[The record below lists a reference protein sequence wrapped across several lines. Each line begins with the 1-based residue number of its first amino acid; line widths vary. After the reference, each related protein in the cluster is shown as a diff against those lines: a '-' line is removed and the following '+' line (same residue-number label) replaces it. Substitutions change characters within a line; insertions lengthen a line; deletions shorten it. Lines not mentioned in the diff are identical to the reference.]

1 MKYLRFFAVAVV
13 SCLLGL
19 SVARAQ
25 NYEPMDTWPYLVQD
39 FVRGD
44 IRMTNGNVLKSKEV
58 NFNIIDGKL
67 HYIENDVIMSAEMVQ
82 VSSVVTESATYLN
95 VWGRMMKVVA
105 SDEKGYVLRS
115 VEVDKDKMA
124 KTDIG
129 YGISSATASS
139 QNVTSLL
146 GESATLLVN
155 MDITQALSKRAAG
168 KVFPTMETLYLKINS
183 DILPATKKDVLY
195 LSFVDKSAADAFF
208 KANKIKWKNEESLLK
223 VVDFIHDLKEN

>member
-1 MKYLRFFAVAVV
+1 MKYLRFFAVAVI

-39 FVRGD
+39 FVKGD

-67 HYIENDVIMSAEMVQ
+67 HYIENGVIMSAEMVQ

-105 SDEKGYVLRS
+105 SDEKGYVLRL
-115 VEVDKDKMA
+115 
-124 KTDIG
+124 
-129 YGISSATASS
+129 
-139 QNVTSLL
+139 SL
-146 GESATLLVN
+146 
-155 MDITQALSKRAAG
+155 
-168 KVFPTMETLYLKINS
+168 
-183 DILPATKKDVLY
+183 
-195 LSFVDKSAADAFF
+195 
-208 KANKIKWKNEESLLK
+208 
-223 VVDFIHDLKEN
+223 IHI

>member
-1 MKYLRFFAVAVV
+1 MKYLRFFAVAVA

-39 FVRGD
+39 FVKGD

-67 HYIENDVIMSAEMVQ
+67 HYIENGVIMSAEMVQ

-115 VEVDKDKMA
+115 VEADKDKMA
-124 KTDIG
+124 KRKSISDDGNTLSENKFG
-129 YGISSATASS
+129 YFACH
-139 QNVTSLL
+139 
-146 GESATLLVN
+146 E
-155 MDITQALSKRAAG
+155 KRC
-168 KVFPTMETLYLKINS
+168 I
-183 DILPATKKDVLY
+183 I
-195 LSFVDKSAADAFF
+195 FV
-208 KANKIKWKNEESLLK
+208 ICG
-223 VVDFIHDLKEN
+223 

>member
-1 MKYLRFFAVAVV
+1 
-13 SCLLGL
+13 
-19 SVARAQ
+19 
-25 NYEPMDTWPYLVQD
+25 
-39 FVRGD
+39 
-44 IRMTNGNVLKSKEV
+44 MTNGNVLKSMEV

-67 HYIENDVIMSAEMVQ
+67 HYIENGVIMSAEMVQ

-146 GESATLLVN
+146 GDSATLLVN
-155 MDITQALSKRAAG
+155 MDISQALSKRAAG

-183 DILPATKKDVLY
+183 DILPATKKMYYICHLWINPRQTPFSKPTRSSGRTRSHC
-195 LSFVDKSAADAFF
+195 LKSWISFMT
-208 KANKIKWKNEESLLK
+208 
-223 VVDFIHDLKEN
+223 